1 MVVVR
6 EQRLGR
12 RAEGEAASGRV
23 MARCAAPEAA
33 MRDLMDHDDRRS
45 DQWNRQLRSDKN
57 LVSSLDNSPVHPPQL
72 WSSVVA
78 ASALAF
84 VSDHRNVVHSL
95 PKSIRG
101 SGCEMRNGV
110 LVARSHF
117 HGQEEEEGCQEGR
130 QEEDDQEEGPWLSL
144 PCRAAR
150 EGESGTDAR
159 APGFHSWH
167 PGGPVKRPDPSP
179 WPPVCRVLS
188 GTWI

>member
-1 MVVVR
+1 MTIDEATRGIVSR
-6 EQRLGR
+6 E
-12 RAEGEAASGRV
+12 AT
-23 MARCAAPEAA
+23 
-33 MRDLMDHDDRRS
+33 
-45 DQWNRQLRSDKN
+45 KI

-72 WSSVVA
+72 WSSVFA
-78 ASALAF
+78 ASASAF
-84 VSDHRNVVHSL
+84 FSDHRNVVLSL

-188 GTWI
+188 RTRIRRSRGVHAQTRKAGPGPWAPGPA